1 MIFHSKPLE
10 APSLNTVFQR
20 NVEILSH
27 PASAKFQ
34 ASTSN
39 KLMLPSSHPG
49 PTMVKVFLKPKV
61 WKNSK
66 ESFAKMNKHDNLK
79 DKIGIQMS
87 EVWRVKIEKTV
98 KEGRNW

>member
-1 MIFHSKPLE
+1 MIFHRKPLE
-10 APSLNTVFQR
+10 VPSLNVVFQR
-20 NVEILSH
+20 NVEILSF

-49 PTMVKVFLKPKV
+49 PTMVKVFPKPKV

-66 ESFAKMNKHDNLK
+66 ESFTKVNKQSNLK
-79 DKIGIQMS
+79 HIIGI
-87 EVWRVKIEKTV
+87 
-98 KEGRNW
+98 

>member
-1 MIFHSKPLE
+1 MIFHSKPLK
-10 APSLNTVFQR
+10 APSLNVVFQS
-20 NVEILSH
+20 NVEVLSL

-49 PTMVKVFLKPKV
+49 PTMVKVFPKPKV

-66 ESFAKMNKHDNLK
+66 ESFAKMNKTTIWSTKL
-79 DKIGIQMS
+79 GFS
-87 EVWRVKIEKTV
+87 
-98 KEGRNW
+98 